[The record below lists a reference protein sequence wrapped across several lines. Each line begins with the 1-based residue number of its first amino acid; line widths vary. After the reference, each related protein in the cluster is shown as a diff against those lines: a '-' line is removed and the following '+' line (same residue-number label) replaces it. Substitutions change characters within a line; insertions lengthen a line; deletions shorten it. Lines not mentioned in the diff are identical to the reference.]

1 MVQISLVKLFYLV
14 RYRLSRYLLIC
25 IVLASCSWLIYQYI
39 ALYNKANVNV
49 METTYPIEVVQ
60 DVRVDT
66 LMQKKYAVKIVYINR
81 VEQVYWLHTDKKY
94 EIGDTI
100 KTFL

>member
-1 MVQISLVKLFYLV
+1 
-14 RYRLSRYLLIC
+14 
-25 IVLASCSWLIYQYI
+25 
-39 ALYNKANVNV
+39 